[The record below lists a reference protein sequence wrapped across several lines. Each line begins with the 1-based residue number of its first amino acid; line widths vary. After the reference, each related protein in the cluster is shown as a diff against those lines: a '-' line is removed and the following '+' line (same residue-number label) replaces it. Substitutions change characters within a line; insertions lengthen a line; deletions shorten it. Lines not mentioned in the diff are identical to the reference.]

1 SAGMKVTSLDC
12 RQLRKLLRKEP
23 SRCLVLDCR
32 PYLSY
37 SASCL
42 RGSLNVNLN
51 SVVMRRARGG
61 AVPLHFVCPKSFKQI
76 HFPRGALSFIDTPLD
91 SLLGAAIPLHC
102 WSFVCPSLE
111 LKQSLGGQMFI
122 FSSFCCFLGGY
133 ETFNSQYPEC
143 CVNGKLISP
152 ERTEA
157 ERNLASHC
165 EKQSANHKPAYDQG
179 GPVEILPFLYLGS
192 AYHASK
198 CEFLANL
205 HITALLNVSRK
216 SSESFKDQYCY
227 KWIPVEDRNVSR
239 KSSEPFKDQYC
250 YKWIPVEDSHTAD
263 ISSHFQEAIDF
274 IDQVRRAGGR
284 ILVHCEAGISRSPT
298 ICMAYLMKTR
308 KLRLDEAFDYIKQRR
323 SLISPNFGFMGQ
335 LLQYE
340 SEILSSTPSPPVT
353 SCKRE
358 AASFFAEELTLGK
371 NFEGSCFAFPTS
383 VLSSVPIHSP
393 VHQLKLSPMTASS
406 SC

>member
-1 SAGMKVTSLDC
+1 MKVTSLDC

-61 AVPLHFVCPKSFKQI
+61 AAHRVLPNALPSLSAMGKPSRHRRQGPDQAAGT
-76 HFPRGALSFIDTPLD
+76 PRLGSVRAMAARHAQRSGRSLGALP
-91 SLLGAAIPLHC
+91 GARAV
-102 WSFVCPSLE
+102 STAR
-111 LKQSLGGQMFI
+111 
-122 FSSFCCFLGGY
+122 GY

-143 CVNGKLISP
+143 CVDGKLLSP
-152 ERTEA
+152 ERSDTE
-157 ERNLASHC
+157 RSTASPGVPP
-165 EKQSANHKPAYDQG
+165 KPAYDQG

-205 HITALLNVSRK
+205 HITALLNVSR
-216 SSESFKDQYCY
+216 
-227 KWIPVEDRNVSR
+227 R
-239 KSSEPFKDQYC
+239 SSEPFTDQYC
-250 YKWIPVEDSHTAD
+250 YKWIPVEDSHAAD

-274 IDQVRRAGGR
+274 IDCVRRAGGK

-298 ICMAYLMKTR
+298 ICMAYLMKTKR
-308 KLRLDEAFDYIKQRR
+308 LRLEEAFDYVKQRR

-340 SEILSSTPSPPVT
+340 SEILSSTPSPPVA

-358 AASFFAEELTLGK
+358 AVSFFAEELTLGK
-371 NFEGSCFAFPTS
+371 SFEGSCFAFPTS
-383 VLSSVPIHSP
+383 VLTSVPIHSP

>member
-1 SAGMKVTSLDC
+1 AGSMKVTSLDC

-61 AVPLHFVCPKSFKQI
+61 AVPLHFVVPDAAA
-76 HFPRGALSFIDTPLD
+76 RARL
-91 SLLGAAIPLHC
+91 LLGAEGAAGAARLAAVVVLDQGTGHWQKLKKDSTAQIVLNALL
-102 WSFVCPSLE
+102 SSLPE
-111 LKQSLGGQMFI
+111 AGARV
-122 FSSFCCFLGGY
+122 CFLKGGY

-143 CVNGKLISP
+143 CVDGKLLSP
-152 ERTEA
+152 ERSDA
-157 ERNLASHC
+157 DRSM
-165 EKQSANHKPAYDQG
+165 ANPGVSPKPAYDQG

-205 HITALLNVSRK
+205 HITALLNVSRR
-216 SSESFKDQYCY
+216 SSK
-227 KWIPVEDRNVSR
+227 
-239 KSSEPFKDQYC
+239 PFTDQYC
-250 YKWIPVEDSHTAD
+250 YKWIPVEDSHAAD

-274 IDQVRRAGGR
+274 IDCVRRAGGK

-298 ICMAYLMKTR
+298 ICMAYLMKTKR
-308 KLRLDEAFDYIKQRR
+308 LRLEEAFDYVKQRR
-323 SLISPNFGFMGQ
+323 SLVSPNFSFMGQ

-340 SEILSSTPSPPVT
+340 SEILSSTPSPPVA

-358 AASFFAEELTLGK
+358 AVSFFAEELTLGK
-371 NFEGSCFAFPTS
+371 SFEGSCFAFPTS
-383 VLSSVPIHSP
+383 VLTSVPIHSP

>member
-1 SAGMKVTSLDC
+1 
-12 RQLRKLLRKEP
+12 
-23 SRCLVLDCR
+23 
-32 PYLSY
+32 
-37 SASCL
+37 
-42 RGSLNVNLN
+42 
-51 SVVMRRARGG
+51 
-61 AVPLHFVCPKSFKQI
+61 
-76 HFPRGALSFIDTPLD
+76 
-91 SLLGAAIPLHC
+91 
-102 WSFVCPSLE
+102 
-111 LKQSLGGQMFI
+111 
-122 FSSFCCFLGGY
+122 
-133 ETFNSQYPEC
+133 
-143 CVNGKLISP
+143 
-152 ERTEA
+152 
-157 ERNLASHC
+157 
-165 EKQSANHKPAYDQG
+165 G

-205 HITALLNVSRK
+205 RITALLNVSRK
-216 SSESFKDQYCY
+216 SSES
-227 KWIPVEDRNVSR
+227 
-239 KSSEPFKDQYC
+239 FKDQYC

-274 IDQVRRAGGR
+274 IDYVRRTGGK

-298 ICMAYLMKTR
+298 ICMAYLMKMK
-308 KLRLDEAFDYIKQRR
+308 KLRLEEAFDYIKQRR

-340 SEILSSTPSPPVT
+340 SEILSSTPSPPIA

-358 AASFFAEELTLGK
+358 AASFFAEELTIGK

-406 SC
+406 SCCTPWGDQSWRGPLIWTDPNKNIS